1 MADLTNKVAIITG
14 AASGLGKA
22 FAKNFVDHGAKVI
35 ITDLNEE
42 NGKKVQQELG
52 ENSVFF
58 KQDVSSV
65 DDWKRVVSE
74 GESKFGNINVL
85 VNNAGIGIMKPIDEI
100 TPEEYDKVIKI
111 NQYSVFYGMKYVLP
125 SMRKAGSGS
134 IVNISSIGGLVAM
147 PISIAY
153 GASKYAVRGMTK
165 DAALDL
171 VGDHIRVNSVHPGV
185 VQTPI
190 LNDIPD
196 EQNEASL
203 KEIPMGRFGK
213 PEELANLVNFLA
225 SDEASYVTGQEF
237 TADGGYTMK

>member
-14 AASGLGKA
+14 AASGMGTA
-22 FAKNFVDHGAKVI
+22 FAKNFIDHGAKVI
-35 ITDLNEE
+35 ITDVNDQ
-42 NGKKVQQELG
+42 NGRKVQQALG
-52 ENSVFF
+52 DNSLFL

-65 DDWKRVVSE
+65 DDWQHVVADAE
-74 GESKFGNINVL
+74 AKFGPINVL

-100 TPEEYDKVIKI
+100 TPAEYDKVIKI

-125 SMRKAGSGS
+125 SMRRAGDGS
-134 IVNISSIGGLVAM
+134 IVNISSIGGLVGM

-171 VGDHIRVNSVHPGV
+171 VGDHIRINSVHPGV
-185 VQTPI
+185 IQTPI

-203 KEIPMGRFGK
+203 KEIPMGRFVK
-213 PEELANLVNFLA
+213 PEELANVVNFLA
-225 SDEASYVTGQEF
+225 SDEASYITGQEF

>member
-1 MADLTNKVAIITG
+1 
-14 AASGLGKA
+14 
-22 FAKNFVDHGAKVI
+22 
-35 ITDLNEE
+35 
-42 NGKKVQQELG
+42 
-52 ENSVFF
+52 
-58 KQDVSSV
+58 
-65 DDWKRVVSE
+65 
-74 GESKFGNINVL
+74 
-85 VNNAGIGIMKPIDEI
+85 MKPIDEI

>member
-1 MADLTNKVAIITG
+1 MASLKNKVAIITG
-14 AASGLGKA
+14 AASGMGKA
-22 FAKNFVDHGAKVI
+22 FAKNFIDHGAKVI
-35 ITDLNEE
+35 MTDLNEQ
-42 NGKKVQQELG
+42 NGKKVQEQLG
-52 ENSVFF
+52 ENSIFY

-65 DDWKRVVSE
+65 NDWKRVVKD
-74 GESKFGNINVL
+74 GESHFGPINIL
-85 VNNAGIGIMKPIDEI
+85 VNNAGIGIMKSIDEI

-125 SMRKAGSGS
+125 SMRKTGSGS
-134 IVNISSIGGLVAM
+134 IVNISSIGGLVGM

-165 DAALDL
+165 DAAIDL
-171 VGDHIRVNSVHPGV
+171 VKDHIRVNSVHPGV
-185 VQTPI
+185 IETPI
-190 LNDIPD
+190 LKDIPD
-196 EQNEASL
+196 EQNKESL

-213 PEELANLVNFLA
+213 PEELANVVNFLA

>member
-14 AASGLGKA
+14 AASGMGKA
-22 FAKNFVDHGAKVI
+22 FAKNFIDHGAKVI
-35 ITDLNEE
+35 ITDVNEE

-52 ENSVFF
+52 ENTVFF
-58 KQDVSSV
+58 KQDVSSI
-65 DDWKRVVSE
+65 DDWKRVVAD
-74 GESKFGNINVL
+74 GESKFGDINVL

-125 SMRKAGSGS
+125 SMRKTGSES

-185 VQTPI
+185 IQTPI

-196 EQNEASL
+196 EQNKASL
-203 KEIPMGRFGK
+203 REIPMGRFGK
-213 PEELANLVNFLA
+213 PEELANVVNFLA